1 MKLFKK
7 TDPAPFA
14 RGREKLKRDLFHQPL
29 NLPKV
34 NLYSTQK
41 WALIIFLSMIL
52 GLIIFSRM
60 PSRTYRYTL
69 GQVVPQAIKAPQ
81 DFLVE
86 DQPSTLEKRKSAA
99 ESVRAVYD
107 FDPNLLSE
115 IEGKTEDVF
124 SSLVELRL
132 NAGRKITKEEF
143 EQVMGISI
151 SSSSFAV
158 LEKRKFDSK
167 IVDYVSTILSPIL
180 EQKIVGNRELLLS
193 EKDRGI
199 VVRDFSTREE
209 TNLQDFSQTL
219 DLDQARLKV
228 QKESRLLIPPAARS
242 LEKPAVE
249 IVQGLIKP
257 NLTFNKIE
265 TEERKEAAREAV
277 KPVLFEIIK
286 GEMIIR
292 EGEKVNPEHL
302 LKLNQLS
309 QIKTDQNPILY
320 SGGNFLI
327 LFLILSVVFRFFVPE
342 KSPNP
347 HQWGH
352 DLSFISAMLILITI
366 MIRIGASLPQPES
379 LFLSENSLWFAVPVA
394 AGAIVI
400 SVVTG
405 IKQAA
410 IFSVLISIFS
420 TMVLGNNKIDYF
432 FYPLLGSLI
441 GAREAVYCRQRST
454 LLKAGFE
461 VGVANFLV
469 ILCLK
474 IKLGGFF
481 DWQPLSGDLIL
492 GFSSGILSGIV
503 ATGVVPLIE
512 VMFSYTTDIKLL
524 ELGNLNHPLL
534 KELVLVA
541 PGSYHHSILTGSLAE
556 AAAESIGANPL
567 LAKVGAYYHD
577 IGKMKKPLYFIEN
590 QRGSENKHDRL
601 SPNMSSLILIS
612 HIKEG
617 VEQANDHRLGKVITD
632 IIQQHHGT
640 SLIAFFYQKAK
651 EKENPAEASVDEND
665 FRYPGPKPQTKEAGL
680 VMLADAVEASSR
692 TVNDPT
698 PARIQGMVQKTINNF
713 FTDGQ
718 LDECELTLKDIHLI
732 AKSFNR
738 ILTGIFHHRVEY
750 PDKISPAPLYSKKH
764 ETLDRESPK
773 ETKDRLKNG
782 QEDRERDLKRL
793 GIS

>member
-7 TDPAPFA
+7 NNPAPFA
-14 RGREKLKRDLFHQPL
+14 RGREKLKRDFFHQPL

-41 WALIIFLSMIL
+41 WALIIFLSVIL

-60 PSRTYRYTL
+60 PSRTYQYTL
-69 GQVVPQAIKAPQ
+69 GQVVPQDIKAPQ

-86 DQPSTLEKRKSAA
+86 DQPSTLEKRKSAT
-99 ESVRAVYD
+99 ESVRGVYD

-115 IEGKTEDVF
+115 LEGKTEDVF
-124 SSLVELRL
+124 SSLKELDL
-132 NAGRKITKEEF
+132 NAERKITKEEF
-143 EQVMGISI
+143 AQLMGISI

-158 LEKRKFDSK
+158 LKKRKFDSK
-167 IVDYVSTILSPIL
+167 LVDYVYTILSPIF
-180 EQKIVGNRELLLS
+180 EQKIVGSRELLLS

-209 TNLQDFSQTL
+209 TNLQDFSQIL
-219 DLDQARLKV
+219 DLDQARFKV
-228 QKESRLLIPPAARS
+228 QKEARLLIPPSAKS
-242 LEKPAVE
+242 LEKPIVE

-265 TEERKEAAREAV
+265 TEERKEAARGAV
-277 KPVLFEIIK
+277 KPVLFEIKK

-309 QIKTDQNPILY
+309 QLKTDRNPILY

-327 LFLILSVVFRFFVPE
+327 LFLILSVTFRFFVPE

-347 HQWGH
+347 RQWGH

-366 MIRIGASLPQPES
+366 MIRIGASLPQPEL

-400 SVVTG
+400 SVVKG
-405 IKQAA
+405 MKQAA

-420 TMVLGNNKIDYF
+420 TMVLGNKIDYF

-441 GAREAVYCRQRST
+441 GAREAAFCRQRST

-481 DWQPLSGDLIL
+481 DWQPLTGDLIL
-492 GFSSGILSGIV
+492 GFSSGILAGIV
-503 ATGVVPLIE
+503 ATGVIPLIE

-534 KELVLVA
+534 KELIMQA
-541 PGSYHHSILTGSLAE
+541 PGTYHHSILTGSLVE

-590 QRGSENKHDRL
+590 QRGSENKHDKL

-617 VEQANDHRLGKVITD
+617 VEQAKEHRLGNVITD

-651 EKENPAEASVDEND
+651 EKENPTEATVDEND

-680 VMLADAVEASSR
+680 VMLADSVEASSR
-692 TVNDPT
+692 TLNDST

-718 LDECELTLKDIHLI
+718 LNECELTLKDLHLI

-738 ILTGIFHHRVEY
+738 ILTGIFHHRIEY
-750 PDKISPAPLYSKKH
+750 PDKIFPAPMYSKKH

-773 ETKDRLKNG
+773 ETKDKLKNG

>member
-7 TDPAPFA
+7 NNPAPFV
-14 RGREKLKRDLFHQPL
+14 RDRKKLKKDFFHQSL
-29 NLPKV
+29 NLPKI

-41 WALIIFLSMIL
+41 WALIISLSVVL

-60 PSRTYRYTL
+60 PSRTYQYTL
-69 GQVVPQAIKAPQ
+69 GQVVPQDIKAPQ

-86 DQPSTLEKRKSAA
+86 DQPSTLEKRKSAT
-99 ESVRAVYD
+99 ESVWAVYD

-115 IEGKTEDVF
+115 IEGKIEEVF
-124 SSLVELRL
+124 TSLKELDL
-132 NAGRKITKEEF
+132 KAEGKITKEEF
-143 EQVMGISI
+143 EQLMGISI
-151 SSSSFAV
+151 SSSSFEV
-158 LEKRKFDSK
+158 LEKIKFDAK
-167 IVDYVSTILSPIL
+167 IVDNVDTILSPIF

-193 EKDRGI
+193 EKDPGI

-209 TNLQDFSQTL
+209 INLQDFSQIL
-219 DLDQARLKV
+219 DLNQVRFKV
-228 QKESRLLIPPAARS
+228 QKDARLLIPPLERS
-242 LEKPAVE
+242 LGKPVVE

-265 TEERKEAAREAV
+265 TEERKETARGAV
-277 KPVLFEIIK
+277 KPVLFEIKK

-309 QIKTDQNPILY
+309 QLKTDRNPILY
-320 SGGNFLI
+320 CGGNFLI
-327 LFLILSVVFRFFVPE
+327 LFLILSVIFRFFVPG
-342 KSPNP
+342 KSTIPR
-347 HQWGH
+347 QWGH
-352 DLSFISAMLILITI
+352 DLSFMSAMLILITI
-366 MIRIGASLPQPES
+366 MVRIGASLPQPES

-400 SVVTG
+400 SVVKG
-405 IKQAA
+405 IRHAA

-420 TMVLGNNKIDYF
+420 TMVLGNKIDYL
-432 FYPLLGSLI
+432 FYPLLGSFI

-454 LLKAGFE
+454 LLKAGFA
-461 VGVANFLV
+461 VGMTNLLV

-481 DWQPLSGDLIL
+481 DWQPLTGDLIL
-492 GFSSGILSGIV
+492 GFSSGILSGII

-534 KELVLVA
+534 KELVVEA
-541 PGSYHHSILTGSLAE
+541 PGTYHHSILTGSLVE

-577 IGKMKKPLYFIEN
+577 IGKIKKPLYFIEN
-590 QRGSENKHDRL
+590 QRGSENKHDKL

-617 VEQANDHRLGKVITD
+617 GEQAKDHRLGKVITD

-651 EKENPAEASVDEND
+651 EKENPAEATVDEND

-692 TVNDPT
+692 TLNDPT

-718 LDECELTLKDIHLI
+718 LDECELTLRDIHLI
-732 AKSFNR
+732 TKSFNR

-750 PDKISPAPLYSKKH
+750 PDKNFPATLYPKKH

-773 ETKDRLKNG
+773 ETKDKPKNG

>member
-1 MKLFKK
+1 MKLLKK
-7 TDPAPFA
+7 NNSVPFG
-14 RGREKLKRDLFHQPL
+14 RGREKLKRDFFHQPL

-41 WALIIFLSMIL
+41 WTLIIFLSVIL
-52 GLIIFSRM
+52 GLIIFSRI
-60 PSRTYRYTL
+60 PSRTYQYTL
-69 GQVVPQAIKAPQ
+69 GQVVPQDIKAPQ

-86 DQPSTLEKRKSAA
+86 DQPSTMEKRKSAA

-115 IEGKTEDVF
+115 LEGKVEDAF
-124 SSLVELRL
+124 SSLKELSL
-132 NAGRKITKEEF
+132 NAERKITKDEF
-143 EQVMGISI
+143 EQLMGISI
-151 SSSSFAV
+151 SSSSFAI
-158 LEKRKFDSK
+158 LEKIKFDAK
-167 IVDYVSTILSPIL
+167 IVDYIYTILRPIFD
-180 EQKIVGNRELLLS
+180 QKIVGNREILLS

-199 VVRDFSTREE
+199 VVRNFFTREE
-209 TNLQDFSQTL
+209 TNLQDFSQIL

-228 QKESRLLIPPAARS
+228 QKDARLLIPPSARS
-242 LEKPAVE
+242 LEKPIVE

-265 TEERKEAAREAV
+265 TEARKEAARKAI
-277 KPVLFEIIK
+277 KPVLFEIKK

-292 EGEKVNPEHL
+292 EGEKVTPEQL
-302 LKLNQLS
+302 LKLTQLS
-309 QIKTDQNPILY
+309 RLKTDQNPILY
-320 SGGNFLI
+320 SVGNFLI
-327 LFLILSVVFRFFVPE
+327 LFLILSVTFRFFVPE
-342 KSPNP
+342 KSPHP
-347 HQWGH
+347 HQWGR
-352 DLSFISAMLILITI
+352 DLSFMSTMLILITI

-400 SVVTG
+400 SVVRG

-410 IFSVLISIFS
+410 IFSVLISIFA
-420 TMVLGNNKIDYF
+420 TMVIGNKIDYF
-432 FYPLLGSLI
+432 LYPLLGSLI

-454 LLKAGFE
+454 LLKAGFA
-461 VGVANFLV
+461 VGMANLLV

-481 DWQPLSGDLIL
+481 DWQPLMGDLIL
-492 GFSSGILSGIV
+492 GFSNGILSGII

-534 KELVLVA
+534 KELIVEA
-541 PGSYHHSILTGSLAE
+541 PGTYHHSIITGSLVE

-590 QRGSENKHDRL
+590 QRGRENKHDKL

-617 VEQANDHRLGKVITD
+617 VEQAKDHRLGKVITD

-651 EKENPAEASVDEND
+651 ENLAETTVDEND

-692 TVNDPT
+692 TLNDPT

-738 ILTGIFHHRVEY
+738 ILNGIFHHRVEY
-750 PDKISPAPLYSKKH
+750 PDKISPAPLYPKKH
-764 ETLDRESPK
+764 ETLDRESAK
-773 ETKDRLKNG
+773 DTKDKLKNG
-782 QEDRERDLKRL
+782 QEDHERDLKRL

>member
-7 TDPAPFA
+7 NNPAPFA
-14 RGREKLKRDLFHQPL
+14 RGREKLKKDFFHQPL
-29 NLPKV
+29 KLPKV

-41 WALIIFLSMIL
+41 WSLIIFLSVIL
-52 GLIIFSRM
+52 GLIIFSRL

-69 GQVVPQAIKAPQ
+69 GQVVPQDIKAPQ

-86 DQPSTLEKRKSAA
+86 DQPSTLEKRKSAT

-115 IEGKTEDVF
+115 IEEKAADVF
-124 SSLVELRL
+124 SSLKELDF
-132 NAGRKITKEEF
+132 NAEKKVAKEEF
-143 EQVMGISI
+143 TQLMGISI

-158 LEKRKFDSK
+158 LEKRKFDAK
-167 IVDYVSTILSPIL
+167 IIDYVYTILSSIF

-193 EKDRGI
+193 EKNRGI
-199 VVRDFSTREE
+199 VVRDFSNGEE
-209 TNLQDFSQTL
+209 TNLQDFSQIL
-219 DLDQARLKV
+219 DLDQVRLKL
-228 QKESRLLIPPAARS
+228 QKEARRLIPPSARL
-242 LEKPAVE
+242 LEKPIVE

-265 TEERKEAAREAV
+265 TEKRKESARGAV
-277 KPVLFEIIK
+277 KPVLFEIKK

-292 EGEKVNPEHL
+292 EGEKVTPEYL
-302 LKLNQLS
+302 LKLNRLS
-309 QIKTDQNPILY
+309 QLKTDRNPILY

-327 LFLILSVVFRFFVPE
+327 LFLILSVIFRFFVPE

-366 MIRIGASLPQPES
+366 MTRIGASLPEPES

-400 SVVTG
+400 SVVRG

-420 TMVLGNNKIDYF
+420 TMVLGNKIDYF
-432 FYPLLGSLI
+432 LYPLLGSLI

-461 VGVANFLV
+461 VGVANLLV

-481 DWQPLSGDLIL
+481 DWQPLTGDLIL
-492 GFSSGILSGIV
+492 GFSSGILSGII

-534 KELVLVA
+534 KELVVEA
-541 PGSYHHSILTGSLAE
+541 PGTYHHSILTGSLVE

-590 QRGSENKHDRL
+590 QRGSENKHDKL
-601 SPNMSSLILIS
+601 SPNMSSLILTS

-617 VEQANDHRLGKVITD
+617 VEQAKDHRLGKVITD

-651 EKENPAEASVDEND
+651 EKENPAEATVDEND

-692 TVNDPT
+692 TLNDPT

-718 LDECELTLKDIHLI
+718 LDECELTLRDIHLI

-750 PDKISPAPLYSKKH
+750 PDKIFPASLYPKKY

-773 ETKDRLKNG
+773 ETKDKLKNG

>member
-7 TDPAPFA
+7 NNPAPFG
-14 RGREKLKRDLFHQPL
+14 RGRGKLKRDFFHQPL

-41 WALIIFLSMIL
+41 WALIIFLSVIL

-60 PSRTYRYTL
+60 PSRTYQYTL
-69 GQVVPQAIKAPQ
+69 GQVVPQDIKAPQ

-86 DQPSTLEKRKSAA
+86 DQPSTLEKRKSAT
-99 ESVRAVYD
+99 ESVRGVYD

-115 IEGKTEDVF
+115 LEGKTEDVF
-124 SSLVELRL
+124 SSLKELDL
-132 NAGRKITKEEF
+132 NAERKITKEEF
-143 EQVMGISI
+143 AQLMGISI
-151 SSSSFAV
+151 SSSSFSV
-158 LEKRKFDSK
+158 LKKRKFDSK
-167 IVDYVSTILSPIL
+167 IVDYVYTILSPIFG
-180 EQKIVGNRELLLS
+180 QKIVGSRELLLS

-209 TNLQDFSQTL
+209 TNLQDFSQIL

-228 QKESRLLIPPAARS
+228 QKESRLLIPPSARS
-242 LEKPAVE
+242 LEKPIVE

-265 TEERKEAAREAV
+265 TEERKEAARGAV
-277 KPVLFEIIK
+277 KPVLFEIKK

-309 QIKTDQNPILY
+309 QLKTDRNPILY

-327 LFLILSVVFRFFVPE
+327 LFLILSVTFRFFVPE

-347 HQWGH
+347 RQWGH

-400 SVVTG
+400 SVVKG
-405 IKQAA
+405 MKQAA

-420 TMVLGNNKIDYF
+420 TMVLGNKIDYF

-481 DWQPLSGDLIL
+481 DWQPLTGDLIL
-492 GFSSGILSGIV
+492 GFSSGILAGII
-503 ATGVVPLIE
+503 ATGVIPLIE

-534 KELVLVA
+534 KELIVQA
-541 PGSYHHSILTGSLAE
+541 PGTYHHSILTGSLVE

-590 QRGSENKHDRL
+590 QRGSENKHDKL

-617 VEQANDHRLGKVITD
+617 VEQAKEHRLGNVITD

-651 EKENPAEASVDEND
+651 EKENPAEATVDEND

-680 VMLADAVEASSR
+680 VMLADSVEASSR
-692 TVNDPT
+692 TLNDST

-718 LDECELTLKDIHLI
+718 LNECELTLKDLHLI

-738 ILTGIFHHRVEY
+738 ILTGIFHHRIEY
-750 PDKISPAPLYSKKH
+750 PDKIFSAPMYPKKH

-773 ETKDRLKNG
+773 ETKDKLKNG

>member
-1 MKLFKK
+1 MKLFVKNN
-7 TDPAPFA
+7 PAPFT
-14 RGREKLKRDLFHQPL
+14 RTREKLKRDFFHQPL
-29 NLPKV
+29 TLPKV

-41 WALIIFLSMIL
+41 WALIIFLSAIL

-60 PSRTYRYTL
+60 PSRSYRYTL
-69 GQVVPQAIKAPQ
+69 GQVVPHDIKAPQ

-86 DQPSTLEKRKSAA
+86 DQPSTLEKRKNAA

-107 FDPNLLSE
+107 FDPNLLTE
-115 IEGKTEDVF
+115 IEGKINDVF
-124 SSLVELRL
+124 SSLKELNL
-132 NAGRKITKEEF
+132 KAGKKITEEEF
-143 EQVMGISI
+143 EQLMGISI

-158 LEKRKFDSK
+158 LEKKKFDVK
-167 IVDYVSTILSPIL
+167 IVDYLDTILSPIF

-199 VVRDFSTREE
+199 VVRDFSTQEE
-209 TNLQDFSQTL
+209 TNLQDFSQII
-219 DLDQARLKV
+219 DLDQARFKV
-228 QKESRLLIPPAARS
+228 QKEADFLLPPPARS
-242 LEKPAVE
+242 VEKPIVE
-249 IVQGLIKP
+249 IAQALIKP

-265 TEERKEAAREAV
+265 TEVRKEATREAV
-277 KPVLFEIIK
+277 KPVLFEIKK

-302 LKLNQLS
+302 LKLNRLS
-309 QIKTDQNPILY
+309 QLKTDQNPILY

-327 LFLILSVVFRFFVPE
+327 LFLILSVIFRFFVPE
-342 KSPNP
+342 KSPDSR
-347 HQWGH
+347 QWGH
-352 DLSFISAMLILITI
+352 DLSFMSAMLILTTI

-379 LFLSENSLWFAVPVA
+379 LFLSENSLWFAAPVA

-400 SVVTG
+400 SVVKG

-410 IFSVLISIFS
+410 IFSVLISIFA
-420 TMVLGNNKIDYF
+420 TMVFGNKIDYF

-454 LLKAGFE
+454 LLKAGFA
-461 VGVANFLV
+461 VGMANLLV

-481 DWQPLSGDLIL
+481 DWQPLTGDLIL
-492 GFSSGILSGIV
+492 GFSSGILSGII

-534 KELVLVA
+534 KELIMEA
-541 PGSYHHSILTGSLAE
+541 PGTYHHSILTGSLVE

-577 IGKMKKPLYFIEN
+577 IGKMKKSLYFIEN
-590 QRGSENKHDRL
+590 QRGTENKHDKL

-617 VEQANDHRLGKVITD
+617 VEQAKDHRLGKVITD

-640 SLIAFFYQKAK
+640 SLIAYFFQKAK
-651 EKENPAEASVDEND
+651 EKENPAEAAVDEND

-692 TVNDPT
+692 SLNDPT
-698 PARIQGMVQKTINNF
+698 PARIQGMVQKTINIF

-750 PDKISPAPLYSKKH
+750 PDKTFPAPIYPKKN

-773 ETKDRLKNG
+773 ETKDKLKNG

>member
-7 TDPAPFA
+7 NHPASFV
-14 RGREKLKRDLFHQPL
+14 RGRGKLKRDLFHQPL
-29 NLPKV
+29 NLPKI

-41 WALIIFLSMIL
+41 WALIIFLSVIL
-52 GLIIFSRM
+52 GLILFSRM

-69 GQVVPQAIKAPQ
+69 GQVVPQDIKAPQ

-86 DQPSTLEKRKSAA
+86 DQPSTLEKRKNAT

-115 IEGKTEDVF
+115 IEGKAEDVF
-124 SSLVELRL
+124 SSLKELDL
-132 NAGRKITKEEF
+132 NAERKITKEEF
-143 EQVMGISI
+143 AQLMGISI

-167 IVDYVSTILSPIL
+167 IVDYVYTILSSIF

-209 TNLQDFSQTL
+209 TNLQDFSQIL
-219 DLDQARLKV
+219 DLDQARFKI
-228 QKESRLLIPPAARS
+228 QKEARLLIPPSVRS
-242 LEKPAVE
+242 LEKPIVE
-249 IVQGLIKP
+249 IAQGLIKP

-265 TEERKEAAREAV
+265 TEARKEASKTAV
-277 KPVLFEIIK
+277 KPVLFEIKK

-309 QIKTDQNPILY
+309 QLKTDGNPILY

-327 LFLILSVVFRFFVPE
+327 LFLILSVIFRFFVPE
-342 KSPNP
+342 KSPTQ

-366 MIRIGASLPQPES
+366 MIRIGGSLPQPES

-400 SVVTG
+400 SVVKG

-420 TMVLGNNKIDYF
+420 TMVLGNKIDYF

-461 VGVANFLV
+461 VGVANLLV

-474 IKLGGFF
+474 IKFGGFF
-481 DWQPLSGDLIL
+481 DWQPLTGDLIL
-492 GFSSGILSGIV
+492 GFSSGILSGII

-534 KELVLVA
+534 KELVLEA
-541 PGSYHHSILTGSLAE
+541 PGTYHHSIITGSLVE

-590 QRGSENKHDRL
+590 QRGSENKHDKL

-617 VEQANDHRLGKVITD
+617 VEQAKDHRLGKVITD

-640 SLIAFFYQKAK
+640 SLIAFFYQKA
-651 EKENPAEASVDEND
+651 KENPAEASVDEND

-680 VMLADAVEASSR
+680 VMLADAVEAASR

-750 PDKISPAPLYSKKH
+750 PDKIFPAPLYSKKH
-764 ETLDRESPK
+764 EALDRESPK

-782 QEDRERDLKRL
+782 QEDHERDLKRL